1 MTERLILSSQD
12 FYTAIA
18 DAFRFRKELAINRF
32 GDREMRK
39 KSHFIVGLSLV
50 TKTNKN

>member
-12 FYTAIA
+12 FYSAIA
-18 DAFRFRKELAINRF
+18 DAFRFRKELAINKY
-32 GDREMRK
+32 GDRELRK

-50 TKTNKN
+50 TQTAKN